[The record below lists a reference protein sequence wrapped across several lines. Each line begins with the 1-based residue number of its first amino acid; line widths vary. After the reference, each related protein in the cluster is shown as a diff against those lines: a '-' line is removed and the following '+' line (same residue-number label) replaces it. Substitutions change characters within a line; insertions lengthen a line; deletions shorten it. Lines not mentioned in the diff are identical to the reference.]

1 MRGDHLAET
10 RRGPS
15 RETETRALAGER
27 NALYAGTGVRL
38 GLRTPGVT
46 QRFTTVAHQ
55 LGASSLQK
63 QVSFFR
69 LVTTTESA

>member
-1 MRGDHLAET
+1 MRGDHLAAT
-10 RRGPS
+10 RRGPR

-27 NALYAGTGVRL
+27 NALYASTGVRL

-46 QRFTTVAHQ
+46 QRRLTTVAHQ

-63 QVSFFR
+63 QVSFF
-69 LVTTTESA
+69 V